1 RGAERLNSY
10 PQFVTE
16 IDGQPIH
23 FLHVRS
29 GRQDALA
36 LLLTH
41 GWPGSV
47 VEYLDVVEPLRA
59 AGFALVIPSIPGF
72 GFSGPTTQRGWGV
85 QRTAR
90 AWVELMRRLG
100 YDRYGAVGNDGGSM
114 ISPEVGR
121 LDPEHVVGVHVTQ
134 LFSFPTGD
142 PACSSGARPAS
153 GAAPSARTRARERC

>member
-1 RGAERLNSY
+1 PVVVEGADVEDAHRAVLHLWRRSRLVVDRALVGGRSCRDSARPAVLVHEPPLSGGDLLREVLDVRDRRPALRGAERLNSY
-10 PQFVTE
+10 PQFVTD

-59 AGFALVIPSIPGF
+59 AGFDLVIPSIPGF

-90 AWVELMRRLG
+90 AWVE
-100 YDRYGAVGNDGGSM
+100 
-114 ISPEVGR
+114 
-121 LDPEHVVGVHVTQ
+121 
-134 LFSFPTGD
+134 
-142 PACSSGARPAS
+142 
-153 GAAPSARTRARERC
+153 